1 MAALVLAV
9 AVAVGLSSGLTVG
22 PVVAP
27 AAVAAPRLAPA
38 APGTSSPLAGV
49 PAADQSNVSPYPVL
63 QRLGRWDGTTF
74 QPVAAGSIAVKHAI
88 FLSHGWS
95 PGFLA
100 SYQQLQARSATL
112 VTAWTPGLVDG
123 SNQTLLQTWVPV
135 AQALQAAD
143 PDAAIVLFSWVDQ
156 SATGDDPLQVRMP
169 QQATE
174 VNGHRF
180 ATAVDQALAP
190 SFYASGGEV
199 HLIGHSFG
207 ANVATTA
214 ALATARPPRQ
224 LTLLDSPETDL
235 TLLAGAK
242 NDLRYKLPRL
252 DIGRGPGQTFVD
264 NYVSYVGIPYQ

>member
-1 MAALVLAV
+1 VLA
-9 AVAVGLSSGLTVG
+9 
-22 PVVAP
+22 
-27 AAVAAPRLAPA
+27 
-38 APGTSSPLAGV
+38 
-49 PAADQSNVSPYPVL
+49 
-63 QRLGRWDGTTF
+63 RLGRWDGT
-74 QPVAAGSIAVKHAI
+74 PSSRSPHGSIAGGHAV

-100 SYQQLQARSATL
+100 SYQQLQAATPNL
-112 VTAWTPGLVDG
+112 VTAWTPGLVNG
-123 SNQTLLQTWVPV
+123 SGETLLQTWVPV

-143 PDAAIVLFSWVDQ
+143 PGATIVLFSWVDQ
-156 SATGDDPLQVRMP
+156 SATGDDPLQVRLP

-180 ATAVDQALAP
+180 ATAIDQALAP
-190 SFYASGGEV
+190 TFHPSGGQV

-214 ALATARPPRQ
+214 ALATAVPPRQ

-264 NYVSYVGIPYQ
+264 NYISYVGIRYGTFPGLDQVVVVQTAPPSGDGPAD